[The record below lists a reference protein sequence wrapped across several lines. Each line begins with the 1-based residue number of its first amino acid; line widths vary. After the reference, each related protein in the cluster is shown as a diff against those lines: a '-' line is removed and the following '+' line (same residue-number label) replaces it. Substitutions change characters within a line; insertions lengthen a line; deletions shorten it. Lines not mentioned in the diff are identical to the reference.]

1 MRRLTPTIAGRPR
14 GRRWQSSSARAPW
27 PAAAA
32 ASRAAGT
39 GRALRDP
46 EQAAAAVELV
56 RLVPQ
61 GLAVALGTAEDDAG
75 LRRHVVAAAAAP
87 CPVLPPRV
95 DPQALGAEHRGGTLQ
110 PGEDRGPVEVEG
122 QRARAAL
129 AVGGVHGE
137 RQRGPQDAVRRPHD
151 VLLGGRLLDQDEV
164 GLQGR
169 QSGQEHRIEGSPA
182 SEKYLG
188 PQISYRSTGLC
199 GSWVSGRRQETS
211 YFRVPEAA
219 SRSRGG
225 PAASG
230 SAGTSAH
237 CSCVRR
243 RSSSRA
249 MCTKFSASCPA
260 CRISSHR
267 PCNL

>member
-1 MRRLTPTIAGRPR
+1 MTSCWVGA
-14 GRRWQSSSARAPW
+14 SSTRTKW
-27 PAAAA
+27 
-32 ASRAAGT
+32 
-39 GRALRDP
+39 D
-46 EQAAAAVELV
+46 
-56 RLVPQ
+56 
-61 GLAVALGTAEDDAG
+61 
-75 LRRHVVAAAAAP
+75 
-87 CPVLPPRV
+87 C
-95 DPQALGAEHRGGTLQ
+95 RGG
-110 PGEDRGPVEVEG
+110 RV
-122 QRARAAL
+122 ARST
-129 AVGGVHGE
+129 G
-137 RQRGPQDAVRRPHD
+137 
-151 VLLGGRLLDQDEV
+151 
-164 GLQGR
+164 
-169 QSGQEHRIEGSPA
+169 SKGSPA

-267 PCNL
+267 PCNLSGWRRRTKRFHALVIASSPLPGSTSRSSSGLPAFKILGISQAASAFGRGASSVFRGGTGGGRGVSFAFPPSAGAPVGDGPVLLFASAAVSARA